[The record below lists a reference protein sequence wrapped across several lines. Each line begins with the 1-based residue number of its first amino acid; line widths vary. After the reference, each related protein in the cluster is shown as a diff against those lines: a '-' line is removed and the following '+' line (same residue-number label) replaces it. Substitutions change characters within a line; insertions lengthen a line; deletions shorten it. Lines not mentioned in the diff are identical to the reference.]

1 MASVVQL
8 CNTALSHIG
17 SEARVSSINPPD
29 GSVEAGHCAMFY
41 DLARTELLEPG
52 NWAFTL
58 KRSPLAK
65 VANPSTAWA
74 YALKRSPLAEVAN
87 PSTAWAYAYAKPSN
101 CLRALRILRPSI
113 AAAVLTR
120 NLAFEPHTDDRD
132 GAAFDVEGDVILTNA
147 PDAVLL
153 YVQDVTDSTKFPA
166 SFTSALSYLLASY
179 LAGPIIKGN
188 EGVRVGDAMRQRA
201 MALAD
206 IAATASANA
215 SSAESLPQPS
225 LLAVRA

>member
-1 MASVVQL
+1 M
-8 CNTALSHIG
+8 ALSHIG
-17 SEARVSSINPPD
+17 SEARVSSISPPD
-29 GSVEAGHCAMFY
+29 GSVEAGHCATFY

-52 NWAFTL
+52 NWAFSL
-58 KRSPLAK
+58 KRAS
-65 VANPSTAWA
+65 
-74 YALKRSPLAEVAN
+74 LAEVTN
-87 PSTAWAYAYAKPSN
+87 PSAAWAYAYVKPSN

-113 AAAVLTR
+113 TITVFTQDLAVV
-120 NLAFEPHTDDRD
+120 PHADDH
-132 GAAFDVEGDVILTNA
+132 GTAPFDVEGDVIFTNA
-147 PDAVLL
+147 PDAVLV

-201 MALAD
+201 LALAD
-206 IAATASANA
+206 VSATASANA

-225 LLAVRA
+225 LLSVRA

>member
-8 CNTALSHIG
+8 CNMALSHIG

-29 GSVEAGHCAMFY
+29 GSVEAGHCATFY

-52 NWAFTL
+52 NWAFSL
-58 KRSPLAK
+58 KRATLAK
-65 VANPSTAWA
+65 VANPST
-74 YALKRSPLAEVAN
+74 V
-87 PSTAWAYAYAKPSN
+87 WAYAYAKPSN

-113 AAAVLTR
+113 AAAVRTR
-120 NLAFEPHTDDRD
+120 NLAFEPHTDDRG
-132 GAAFDVEGDVILTNA
+132 GAAFDVEGDVILTNE

-153 YVQDVTDSTKFPA
+153 YVQDVIDSTKFPV

-188 EGVRVGDAMRQRA
+188 EGVRAGDAMRQRA
-201 MALAD
+201 MTLAD

>member
-1 MASVVQL
+1 MASVVQI
-8 CNTALSHIG
+8 CNMALSHIG
-17 SEARVSSINPPD
+17 SEARVSSISPPD

-52 NWAFTL
+52 NWAFSL
-58 KRSPLAK
+58 KRATLAG
-65 VANPSTAWA
+65 VT
-74 YALKRSPLAEVAN
+74 N

-113 AAAVLTR
+113 AITVFTQDLAVV
-120 NLAFEPHTDDRD
+120 PHADDS
-132 GAAFDVEGDVILTNA
+132 GSAPFDVEGDVIFTNE
-147 PDAVLL
+147 PDAVLV

-201 MALAD
+201 LALAD
-206 IAATASANA
+206 VSATASANA
-215 SSAESLPQPS
+215 SSAESLPQPT

>member
-1 MASVVQL
+1 M
-8 CNTALSHIG
+8 ALSHIG
-17 SEARVSSINPPD
+17 SEARVSSISPPD

-52 NWAFTL
+52 NWAFSL
-58 KRSPLAK
+58 KRA
-65 VANPSTAWA
+65 T
-74 YALKRSPLAEVAN
+74 LAEVTN
-87 PSTAWAYAYAKPSN
+87 PSGAWAYAYAKPSN

-132 GAAFDVEGDVILTNA
+132 GAAFDVEGDVILTNE

-201 MALAD
+201 MTLAD

-215 SSAESLPQPS
+215 SSAESLPQPT

>member
-1 MASVVQL
+1 MASAVQI
-8 CNTALSHIG
+8 CNMALSHIG

-29 GSVEAGHCAMFY
+29 GSVEAGYCATFY

-52 NWAFTL
+52 NWAFAL
-58 KRSPLAK
+58 KRTALAG
-65 VANPSTAWA
+65 VTNPST
-74 YALKRSPLAEVAN
+74 V
-87 PSTAWAYAYAKPSN
+87 WAYAYAKPSN
-101 CLRALRILRPSI
+101 CLRALRILRQSI
-113 AAAVLTR
+113 AVTVFTQDL
-120 NLAFEPHTDDRD
+120 LVEPHTDDRG
-132 GAAFDVEGDVILTNA
+132 GAAFDVEGDVILTNE

-166 SFTSALSYLLASY
+166 SFTSALSYLLASH

-188 EGVRVGDAMRQRA
+188 EGARVGDAMRQRA
-201 MALAD
+201 MTLAD

-225 LLAVRA
+225 LLTVRA

>member
-52 NWAFTL
+52 NWAFSL
-58 KRSPLAK
+58 KRAPLAG
-65 VANPSTAWA
+65 VT
-74 YALKRSPLAEVAN
+74 N

-113 AAAVLTR
+113 AAAVPTR
-120 NLAFEPHTDDRD
+120 NLAFDPHADDRD

>member
-1 MASVVQL
+1 MASVVQI
-8 CNTALSHIG
+8 CNMALSHIG
-17 SEARVSSINPPD
+17 SEASVSSISPPD
-29 GSVEAGHCAMFY
+29 GSVEAGHCATFY

-52 NWAFTL
+52 NWAFAL
-58 KRSPLAK
+58 RRAALAK
-65 VANPSTAWA
+65 VTNPSA
-74 YALKRSPLAEVAN
+74 
-87 PSTAWAYAYAKPSN
+87 AWAYAYAKPSN

-120 NLAFEPHTDDRD
+120 NLAFEPHTDDRG
-132 GAAFDVEGDVILTNA
+132 GAAFDVEGDVILTNE

-201 MALAD
+201 LALAD
-206 IAATASANA
+206 ASATASANA
-215 SSAESLPQPS
+215 SSAESLPQPT
-225 LLAVRA
+225 LLSVRA

>member
-1 MASVVQL
+1 M
-8 CNTALSHIG
+8 ALSHIG
-17 SEARVSSINPPD
+17 SEARVSSISPPD

-52 NWAFTL
+52 NWAFSL
-58 KRSPLAK
+58 KRA
-65 VANPSTAWA
+65 T
-74 YALKRSPLAEVAN
+74 LAEVTN
-87 PSTAWAYAYAKPSN
+87 PSGAWAYAYAKPSN

-132 GAAFDVEGDVILTNA
+132 GAAFDVEGDVILTNE

-188 EGVRVGDAMRQRA
+188 EGARVGDAMRQRA
-201 MALAD
+201 MTLAD

-215 SSAESLPQPS
+215 SSAESLPQPT

>member
-1 MASVVQL
+1 M
-8 CNTALSHIG
+8 ALSHIG
-17 SEARVSSINPPD
+17 SEARVSSISPPD

-52 NWAFTL
+52 NWAFSL
-58 KRSPLAK
+58 KRATLAG
-65 VANPSTAWA
+65 VTNPSG
-74 YALKRSPLAEVAN
+74 
-87 PSTAWAYAYAKPSN
+87 AWAYAYAKPSN

-132 GAAFDVEGDVILTNA
+132 GAAFDVEGDVILTNE

-166 SFTSALSYLLASY
+166 SFTSALSYLLAGY

-201 MALAD
+201 MTLAD